1 MEIHEIRYF
10 VAVSETL
17 NFTRAAERCNVSQP
31 ALTRAIQ
38 NLETRLGG
46 ALLNRERGNT
56 HLTELGRIMRPYF
69 EQVLAQME
77 EAKRRART
85 LAKLDRTN
93 LTIGLMCTIGPHR
106 LVDLFAGFIKSHE
119 GVEIYLKDA
128 PAEALE
134 ELLTKGEI
142 DVAIFC
148 RPDALDDRF
157 HALPL
162 YQERFVVAIG
172 SGHPFERLNAVR
184 VKDLH
189 GERYLARANC
199 EYYEYLRNV
208 RERIGGVELKRPYT
222 SERDDWIQCM
232 VLAGLGFTYIPEY
245 AVTVP
250 GLQLRP
256 LVEPEVHRTVSL
268 VTVRGRP
275 HAPAVGAF
283 VRAAKRYRWEEVLR
297 QRDDGMERVVADAS
311 ATRKANRS
319 AAVNLSQG

>member
-1 MEIHEIRYF
+1 MEVHEIRYF
-10 VAVSETL
+10 VAVCETL

-69 EQVLAQME
+69 EHVLGQME
-77 EAKRRART
+77 EAKKRAKSFV
-85 LAKLDRTN
+85 KLDHTA
-93 LTIGLMCTIGPHR
+93 LTVGLMCTIGPHK
-106 LVDLFAGFIKSHE
+106 LVDLFSGFIKAHE

-128 PAEALE
+128 PADALE

-148 RPDALDDRF
+148 RPESLDDRF

-162 YQERFVVAIG
+162 YRERFVVAVG
-172 SGHPFERLNAVR
+172 AGHPFERLNAVR

-189 GERYLARANC
+189 GQKYLARANC

-208 RERIGGVELKRPYT
+208 REKIGGVVLKRPYT

-250 GLQLRP
+250 GLRLRP

-283 VRAAKRYRWEEVLR
+283 VRAAKHHRWEDVP
-297 QRDDGMERVVADAS
+297 QQDDCAPEPIAGHPGKPRVDRVAAG
-311 ATRKANRS
+311 A
-319 AAVNLSQG
+319 LP